1 MAVYDLERF
10 HILLVED
17 NGYIRNVLENLLRQ
31 FRVGRVATASN
42 GQEAIAYLQM
52 VAKQGAAARRDL
64 DVVISDMIMN
74 PINGLLVLRWLRSAK
89 ESPNR
94 FLPFIM
100 LSGAA
105 DSEYVTS
112 ARDSGLTEF
121 MAKPFSARSVYR
133 YLLEVIDYPRQ
144 FVATSAYFGPDRRRR
159 DVPTGTAERRVQ
171 NESEITIVRSA
182 HHVETPENS
191 SDVWYF
197 RMPNHLQKKAG
208 GMSGAGAGEIPA
220 ALLEQAE
227 KKLERVGL
235 DFTDWAT
242 DYLGNLSRI
251 CADAMQSPQA
261 RPKQFED
268 INLVAH
274 ELRGQ
279 GGTFGYPL
287 ITTFAK
293 SLYDATRPG
302 TTHDD
307 AAVEIVKAHV
317 DAMRAVIR
325 EKVAGDGGEIGRAL
339 LKSLEIAI
347 AKHSAVA

>member
-105 DSEYVTS
+105 DSEYVIS

-121 MAKPFSARSVYR
+121 MAKPFTEFGEAVFGRSTGTCSRSSTIRASSSPPARISGPIAAAETCRPEPTSAGCRMKARSPSSAAPTTLKR
-133 YLLEVIDYPRQ
+133 GRIP
-144 FVATSAYFGPDRRRR
+144 ATSGTSACPTTSRRRR
-159 DVPTGTAERRVQ
+159 
-171 NESEITIVRSA
+171 
-182 HHVETPENS
+182 
-191 SDVWYF
+191 
-197 RMPNHLQKKAG
+197 
-208 GMSGAGAGEIPA
+208 A
-220 ALLEQAE
+220 A
-227 KKLERVGL
+227 
-235 DFTDWAT
+235 
-242 DYLGNLSRI
+242 
-251 CADAMQSPQA
+251 
-261 RPKQFED
+261 
-268 INLVAH
+268 
-274 ELRGQ
+274 
-279 GGTFGYPL
+279 
-287 ITTFAK
+287 
-293 SLYDATRPG
+293 
-302 TTHDD
+302 
-307 AAVEIVKAHV
+307 
-317 DAMRAVIR
+317 
-325 EKVAGDGGEIGRAL
+325 
-339 LKSLEIAI
+339 
-347 AKHSAVA
+347 